1 MRLLPLLFLFAL
13 AIAACS
19 KEQRTVN
26 KLDGIWQMVGRRV
39 NGVPDSTFSDMIV
52 SFQCCKLDGFNEC
65 QGSIRRVYAGTAVVE
80 ESDFKYSSTWG
91 DDIDIDFDFDNPF
104 FSNMNCDILE
114 LNKSTLTFEY
124 RDSDQSFDN
133 IKLVFRRVE

>member
-1 MRLLPLLFLFAL
+1 MRLIPLLFLLAL

-39 NGVPDSTFSDMIV
+39 NGVPDSTFSDMII
-52 SFQCCKLDGFNEC
+52 SFQRCNISGLNDC

-80 ESDFKYSSTWG
+80 ESDFKYNSTFG

-104 FSNMNCDILE
+104 FSDMSCDILE
-114 LNKSTLTFEY
+114 LDKSTLTFEY
-124 RDSDQSFDN
+124 RDFDQSFDN
-133 IKLVFRRVE
+133 VKLVFRRVE